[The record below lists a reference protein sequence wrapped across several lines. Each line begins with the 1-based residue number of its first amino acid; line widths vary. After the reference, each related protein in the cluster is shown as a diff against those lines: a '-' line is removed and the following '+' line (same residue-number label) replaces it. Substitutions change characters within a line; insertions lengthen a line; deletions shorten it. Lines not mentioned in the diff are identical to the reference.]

1 MFHLLIL
8 QIANKEQLLQ
18 LLKKNVSRRKN
29 ASAFLVILFIY
40 YKTMLLT
47 NCRYVY
53 EISSLE
59 FDIRSLERHPNGTDV
74 TKLLVA
80 TESTQRVPS
89 RWIHD
94 TLHIVCSV

>member
-1 MFHLLIL
+1 
-8 QIANKEQLLQ
+8 
-18 LLKKNVSRRKN
+18 
-29 ASAFLVILFIY
+29 
-40 YKTMLLT
+40 MLLT

-80 TESTQRVPS
+80 TESKWDFSS
-89 RWIHD
+89 RGF
-94 TLHIVCSV
+94 V